1 MSTPSVAVAGAP
13 GTTPRSKARARHR
26 KATPVLALVAAMA
39 TGTGVWAGLH
49 YQQEVRHQAPV
60 PPATLLVSSVPSGAL
75 VQVDGHEHGR
85 TPARIAVSPGEH
97 RLTFT
102 NPRAMVARAT
112 VRAASSDT
120 VDVTGT
126 LWLQMPTVQRLKPPF
141 PGASVADATFLADG
155 SVALA
160 VTLPPGSDHELWVQA
175 TQGGPRPLGPATAHG
190 PMAITGDGAQ
200 VAYLAPGTP
209 TTTSFAPSDQQLS
222 TVWTVPSTGGTAA
235 LRYALPPANQDDHLT
250 DLSWAP
256 DGKHLLVVARQQA
269 ASGTRTRL
277 LWLDVTEHRVQPLV
291 TLPSIVV
298 PGSFQW
304 SPRGDQVALLTQAS
318 SLVSLCLLT
327 TTPPSFRYLVDLSHD
342 DSSPVP
348 YPPVSWSPDGASMA
362 FTAPTTTTSGQLG
375 GALFGPQTTMG
386 LFLTSTVGTESQ
398 RVGTVAGRAPL
409 WRDDGRILT
418 LTRTDGRGP
427 LVVQATD
434 PRGVHTEALG
444 TIPLP
449 GTGIPAAR
457 WDQVHGQALL
467 AIRHESTPPDFWL
480 VRFIPEVQP

>member
-1 MSTPSVAVAGAP
+1 MSIPSVAVAGAP
-13 GTTPRSKARARHR
+13 VTTQRSRARARRR
-26 KATPVLALVAAMA
+26 KATPVLALVAAMV

-49 YQQEVRHQAPV
+49 YQQEARHQASV
-60 PPATLLVSSVPSGAL
+60 PPAILLVSSVPNGAL
-75 VQVDGHEHGR
+75 VLIDGHDHGR
-85 TPARIAVSPGEH
+85 TPARIIVPPGEH
-97 RLTFT
+97 RVTFT
-102 NPRAMVARAT
+102 NPRAMVARTT
-112 VRAASSDT
+112 VRAASGDT
-120 VDVTGT
+120 LEITGT
-126 LWLQMPTVQRLKPPF
+126 LWLQTPTVQRLKPPF

-175 TQGGPRPLGPATAHG
+175 TQGTLQPVGPATAHG
-190 PMAITGDGAQ
+190 PMAITWDGTQ
-200 VAYLAPGTP
+200 VAYLAPSTP
-209 TTTSFAPSDQQLS
+209 TTTSFAASDQQLS
-222 TVWTVPSTGGTAA
+222 TVWTVPGTGGTAV
-235 LRYALPPANQDDHLT
+235 LRYALPPVNQDDHLT

-269 ASGTRTRL
+269 ALVSRTRL
-277 LWLDVTEHRVQPLV
+277 LWLDVAGHRVQPLV
-291 TLPSIVV
+291 TLPSNVV

-342 DSSPVP
+342 DSSPAP

-362 FTAPTTTTSGQLG
+362 FTAPTSTTSSQLS
-375 GALFGPQTTMG
+375 GALFGPQTSTG
-386 LFLTSTVGTESQ
+386 LFLTPTVGTESQ
-398 RVGTVAGRAPL
+398 RVGTVTGRAPL

-427 LVVQATD
+427 LVVQATE
-434 PRGVHTEALG
+434 PRGAHTEVLG

-467 AIRHESTPPDFWL
+467 ALRHESAPPDFWL
-480 VRFIPEVQP
+480 VRFTPEVQP